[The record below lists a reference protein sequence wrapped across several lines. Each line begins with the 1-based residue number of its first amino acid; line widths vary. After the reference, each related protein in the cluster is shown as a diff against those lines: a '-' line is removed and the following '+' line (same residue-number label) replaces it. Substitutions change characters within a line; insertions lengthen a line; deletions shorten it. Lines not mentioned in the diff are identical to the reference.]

1 MKLFFTPTSP
11 YARKLRVLIRQKQLQ
26 VTEVLVNP
34 WQGDKLDNP
43 LGKIPYLLQENPQLP
58 EAAQLLVD
66 SRVIT
71 QYLDQQPSDHSLLIP
86 EENAM
91 RFQVLSI
98 EAMADGIAD
107 ATAAMVMAMRV
118 DSEFASEKWFDW
130 QQQKIIKTIEWLD
143 HQLQD
148 SFWLVGDQ
156 MTVADIALV
165 CALDF
170 INFRRPDISWQQHG
184 PSLHEWFDCC
194 LKAKHFVDTDPRLA
208 D

>member
-26 VTEVLVNP
+26 VTEVLANP

-43 LGKIPYLLQENPQLP
+43 LGKIPYLLQENPQLS
-58 EAAQLLVD
+58 EAAQILVD
-66 SRVIT
+66 SRVIA
-71 QYLDQQPSDHSLLIP
+71 QYLDQQPSSQSLLIP
-86 EENAM
+86 EENAL

-107 ATAAMVMAMRV
+107 ATAAMVMAKRV
-118 DSEFASEKWFDW
+118 DSEFTSEKWFDW

-148 SFWLVGDQ
+148 SFWLIGEQ

-165 CALDF
+165 CVLDF
-170 INFRRPDISWQQHG
+170 INFRRPDINWQQYG
-184 PSLHEWFDCC
+184 PHLHEWFDCC